1 MRIYRPQFGILNKIA
16 KVKDMTSRQ
25 KIILV
30 SVLVVV
36 AVILVALGGYFISVY
51 SSSSGERTS
60 NGFTYEIDGKTVTIL
75 SYSGSDTTITVPAK
89 IGGRRVAKIAKGAFS
104 SSTATS
110 LVFDDAI
117 AELTLEEECFK
128 GQTTLTY
135 VQLPS
140 ALKEIPASAFEDCTK
155 LEHIVIPDGV
165 TSIGDNAFEGCTS
178 LSYTGNDSNNKV
190 ITLPSQLTYLGE
202 EAFKDCSK
210 INSVV
215 FGSKLQKIS
224 DSAFENCKLLAKINF
239 GSESAVSNI
248 AEKAFYKTAVNGF
261 TLPDSLNT
269 IGDYAFAGITNSS
282 FSKVEIPVNVTQID
296 SYAFSGCTYLKTVTF
311 AEGSQLKILEEG
323 VFKDCTRLTSVS
335 LPDTLTSIPALAFNG
350 CSNLVEFTIGANVET
365 IGEGAFGGIANG
377 STSTIK
383 FTVAEGNDNF
393 VVVKLDDY
401 YEFNSEQT
409 QTTTK
414 PHYLL
419 MTADKSELLAYIG
432 QFDSTDCVND
442 QTSSTANSFNFLLSA
457 DISSKLKKIGAYAFS
472 GLKADKLCLPNVS
485 EIGKG
490 FISSSSVKT
499 VYFEGGDCTLDE
511 DVFEG
516 VSTLRVLGF
525 RQGTIKDFI
534 DALND
539 SGNNNI
545 TFEDGYTWPD

>member
-1 MRIYRPQFGILNKIA
+1 
-16 KVKDMTSRQ
+16 MTSRQ

-60 NGFTYEIDGKTVTIL
+60 NGFTYEIDGKTVTII

-117 AELTLEEECFK
+117 AELTLEEECLK

-377 STSTIK
+377 STNTIK

-401 YEFNSEQT
+401 YEFNSEHT
-409 QTTTK
+409 QTT
-414 PHYLL
+414 PLSHYLL

-432 QFDSTDCVND
+432 RFDSTDCVND

>member
-165 TSIGDNAFEGCTS
+165 TFIGDNAFEGCTS

-248 AEKAFYKTAVNGF
+248 AEKAFYKTAVNVF

-350 CSNLVEFTIGANVET
+350 CSDLVEFTIGANVET

-377 STSTIK
+377 SASTIK

>member
-60 NGFTYEIDGKTVTIL
+60 NGFTYEIDGKIVTIL

-269 IGDYAFAGITNSS
+269 IGDYAFADITNSS

-457 DISSKLKKIGAYAFS
+457 DISSKLKKIGAHAFS

>member
-1 MRIYRPQFGILNKIA
+1 
-16 KVKDMTSRQ
+16 MTSRQ

-60 NGFTYEIDGKTVTIL
+60 NGFTYEIDGKIVTIL

-269 IGDYAFAGITNSS
+269 IGDYAFADITNSS

-457 DISSKLKKIGAYAFS
+457 DISSKLKKIGAHAFS

>member
-1 MRIYRPQFGILNKIA
+1 
-16 KVKDMTSRQ
+16 MTSRQ

-30 SVLVVV
+30 SVLVVA

-51 SSSSGERTS
+51 SSSSGARTS
-60 NGFTYEIDGKTVTIL
+60 NGFTYEVDGKTVTII
-75 SYSGSDTTITVPAK
+75 SYSGSDTTVTVPEK

-140 ALKEIPASAFEDCTK
+140 SLKVIPASAFEDCTK

-165 TSIGDNAFEGCTS
+165 TTIGDNAFEGCTS

-190 ITLPSQLTYLGE
+190 VTLPSQLTSLGE

-224 DSAFENCKLLAKINF
+224 DSAFENCTLLAKIDF
-239 GSESAVSNI
+239 GTESAVSNI
-248 AEKAFYKTAVNGF
+248 AEKAFYKTSVNGF
-261 TLPDSLNT
+261 TLPTSLNT
-269 IGDYAFAGITNSS
+269 IGDYAFANITNSS

-311 AEGSQLKILEEG
+311 AEGSQIKILAEG
-323 VFKDCTRLTSVS
+323 IFKDCTRLTSVS

-350 CSNLVEFTIGANVET
+350 CTNLVEFTIGANVET
-365 IGEGAFGGIANG
+365 IGDGAFGGIANG
-377 STSTIK
+377 ITGTIK
-383 FTVAEGNDNF
+383 FTVADGNKNF
-393 VVVKLDDY
+393 VVVRLDDY
-401 YEFNSEQT
+401 YKFNSEKT
-409 QTTTK
+409 ETTAIS
-414 PHYLL
+414 HYLL

-432 QFDSTDCVND
+432 QYDSTDCVND
-442 QTSSTANSFNFLLSA
+442 QSNANANSFNFLLSA

-472 GLKADKLCLPNVS
+472 GLKADKLFLPNVS

-490 FISSSSVKT
+490 FISSSNVKG

-511 DVFEG
+511 DVFDG
-516 VSTLRVLGF
+516 VTKLNVYGYRD
-525 RQGTIKDFI
+525 GTVKDFI

-539 SGNNNI
+539 SGNNDI
-545 TFEDGYTWPD
+545 TFDYLYTWPE